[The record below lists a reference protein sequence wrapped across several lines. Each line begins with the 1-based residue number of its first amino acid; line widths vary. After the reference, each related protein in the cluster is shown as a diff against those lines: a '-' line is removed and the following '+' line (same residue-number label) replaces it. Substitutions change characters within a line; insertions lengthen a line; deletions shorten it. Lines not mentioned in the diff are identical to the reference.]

1 VEDQLFGR
9 TKYIIQ
15 KLLELSCCIIAMIAI
30 WKLLKEENKEIEW
43 NKKHQNDADMRDV
56 SQGLI
61 DDKTNK
67 ERQVSYSSS
76 EDERYERSSYQ
87 SHFFEVKKFTYN
99 KKFTR

>member
-1 VEDQLFGR
+1 
-9 TKYIIQ
+9 
-15 KLLELSCCIIAMIAI
+15 
-30 WKLLKEENKEIEW
+30 
-43 NKKHQNDADMRDV
+43 MRDV

-61 DDKTNK
+61 DEKTNR